1 MQRKIIG
8 LDFDDVLLHC
18 FKHLVEF
25 HNENYGTTHLLDDY
39 TSYQPTKLWNCDYA
53 EVMRRVK
60 EYHESEHAKNVQ
72 PVEGAIE
79 AIQELSKKCDLA
91 IVTMRP
97 PETEPVTRMLLE
109 QFPPVFQGIH
119 FIGSWSGLPG
129 IKNKADICKEI
140 GASLFIDDSLHNAEI
155 ISAAGIPVLLFNANW
170 NQREALPPLVK
181 RVFSWGEILEDIKNR
196 SF

>member
-1 MQRKIIG
+1 MARKVIG
-8 LDFDDVLLHC
+8 VDFDDVLLHC

-25 HNENYGTTHLLDDY
+25 HNETYGTAHKLEEF

-60 EYHESEHAKNVQ
+60 KYHESEHAKHVE

-79 AIQELSKKCDLA
+79 AMKKLSEKYDLV

-97 PETEPVTRMLLE
+97 PETEPVTRLLLE
-109 QFPPVFQGIH
+109 QFPPVFEHVH
-119 FIGSWSGLPG
+119 FIGSWEGIPG
-129 IKNKADICKEI
+129 AKNKADVCKEI

-155 ISAAGIPVLLFNANW
+155 ISKVGIPVLLFDTNW
-170 NQREALPPLVK
+170 NQAETLPDGVL
-181 RVFSWGEILEDIKNR
+181 RVYSWEEILTDIETR
-196 SF
+196 QL